1 MAKGKLSYDEICE
14 LSENSNVVSVSEN
27 RITYTE
33 EFKLHFVEEYM
44 LGKGATRIFREAG
57 FDTKVLGAKR
67 IERAA
72 ARWKAAYKSGTLGI
86 GKTERISR
94 EDVLYQIEKNQRLIQ
109 KLQEEN
115 ELLKIY
121 C

>member
-1 MAKGKLSYDEICE
+1 MARGNLSYDEICE
-14 LSENSNVVSVSEN
+14 LSKNSNVVSVNEK

-33 EFKLHFVEEYM
+33 DFKIRFMEEYM
-44 LGKGATRIFREAG
+44 LGKGATSIFREAG

-72 ARWKAAYKSGTLGI
+72 ARWKAAYKSGTLGT
-86 GKTERISR
+86 GKMERISR
-94 EDVLYQIEKNQRLIQ
+94 QDVLDQIEKNQRLIQ